1 MYLRKQKPEMTIL
14 SIVCT
19 KLLCTNAHL
28 GRRVADHHFK
38 VYICGS
44 RNGIAIL
51 DSDKTLICLRNA
63 LHFIGSPI
71 RQKGR
76 SFFLKTNHLFRYEIM
91 EEMAS
96 CINDSQWKIGA
107 FLTNSFANKK
117 KFRSRKKKINFGL
130 NQQPDCVVILNAD
143 RKSSVILE
151 ADRSQIPIASFV
163 DSTIPWESY
172 KRITYPIPAN
182 DPIQFVYLFRHSI
195 SIMKT
200 VILERKRIPAIQ
212 VETPTR
218 PLRHFSLSTG
228 SAGMK
233 AAYQSTSSTQ
243 GKKGAPKKANSALRK
258 IAKVRLSNRH
268 DIFAHIPGIC
278 MVLLFCFTL
287 WSVSSVYLPVETFE
301 NLWWKLS
308 GFLSKEALSRILVR
322 IGYGSSVTLIMAV
335 GFALMGFFPA
345 TGEGLPMAN
354 SMMPHGAAHPPA
366 DSPSSPFV
374 ESEGELDALM
384 DTTGPSAST
393 GSGGSSEN
401 PPTPLST
408 ANTMVPHGAAS
419 SSTFEGFTYMVED
432 STWRGTTSL
441 LPQPILG
448 EQSTPPALPVIPEA
462 VNQAPPTTFFPFQ
475 SHEIIGGDSVESI
488 ERRLLGRII
497 SPSAFEIQLARHQA
511 QDLFEVKVDIIKK
524 MSDLYPWA
532 DWMGRG
538 ARALDNPRT
547 ATGEESLEKLHH
559 MKDDLQQNIFQ
570 SATFRLLVERIQLL

>member
-1 MYLRKQKPEMTIL
+1 MTIL

-63 LHFIGSPI
+63 LHFIGSLI

-76 SFFLKTNHLFRYEIM
+76 FFFLKTNHLFRYEIM
-91 EEMAS
+91 EEMVS

-151 ADRSQIPIASFV
+151 ADRSQIPIVSLV

-182 DPIQFVYLFRHSI
+182 DSIQFVYLFCHLI

-218 PLRHFSLSTG
+218 ALRHFTLSTG

-233 AAYQSTSSTQ
+233 AAYHSTSSTQ
-243 GKKGAPKKANSALRK
+243 GKKVSLVRLNPLRK
-258 IAKVRLSNRH
+258 VHSAITELLMAVQPFLTNAAESVPQLQGGAAQVVQETPAPQGWAAQVVQETPAPQELTDPLPIRIVPSESQLMADLGDYLRNPSN
-268 DIFAHIPGIC
+268 
-278 MVLLFCFTL
+278 
-287 WSVSSVYLPVETFE
+287 FE
-301 NLWWKLS
+301 NMWNFDYMHNPILYSSEGAGPSTSYPPMDLS
-308 GFLSKEALSRILVR
+308 PTMYVSPTMNGPLSKDKIWFNLVYFSHKTHPDELTRLTEEIYSLKESIL
-322 IGYGSSVTLIMAV
+322 AE
-335 GFALMGFFPA
+335 LMRLA
-345 TGEGLPMAN
+345 
-354 SMMPHGAAHPPA
+354 
-366 DSPSSPFV
+366 
-374 ESEGELDALM
+374 
-384 DTTGPSAST
+384 GPSNCDILWNTDGA
-393 GSGGSSEN
+393 GDAIRNRQGGEYKPNILKKILKSLQDNQELSQNQFLKTIWKERIRSIPKEN
-401 PPTPLST
+401 FKFLR
-408 ANTMVPHGAAS
+408 
-419 SSTFEGFTYMVED
+419 VED
-432 STWRGTTSL
+432 LPGGVLDSL
-441 LPQPILG
+441 TQIHLG
-448 EQSTPPALPVIPEA
+448 SDWDKL
-462 VNQAPPTTFFPFQ
+462 
-475 SHEIIGGDSVESI
+475 DSI
-488 ERRLLGRII
+488 
-497 SPSAFEIQLARHQA
+497 HQKN
-511 QDLFEVKVDIIKK
+511 L
-524 MSDLYPWA
+524 W
-532 DWMGRG
+532 
-538 ARALDNPRT
+538 
-547 ATGEESLEKLHH
+547 TGKE
-559 MKDDLQQNIFQ
+559 
-570 SATFRLLVERIQLL
+570 